1 MNDKDGDIGATVQ
14 DLMSENRHDAPIKRY
29 ESHQQRSKKQAKQG
43 ELELENMMKSAKSS
57 YTNKV
62 GRRMSWATVN
72 TLDLLE
78 PLVSVL
84 QVNQRIAE
92 TFKVLMRP
100 PDFDGED
107 IAEALHAFIMTLPDY
122 IPRVKQD
129 KTFKLFKSVRKLL
142 KSKACVQL
150 YGLLVHFCYWNIIHP
165 TARHTIQSL
174 RDRQPVADTTA
185 FQDLDLNP
193 NGMLM
198 MRATSTAGTNTGT
211 APASPALSG
220 LNTARSAL
228 TVEKMFVDEVFLQ
241 GMDEE
246 MPRTETQTSS
256 RPGTSSSKINAS
268 FNHLP
273 SRVPSSTLSSASN
286 SPTASPGRG
295 FFENMERATSA
306 RKVDFFLSSK
316 NNSQRFGS
324 HSNLNVH
331 EESAASPPRQVKSSL
346 RSRSN
351 SPALTNSRPQSPMPP
366 EQLRM
371 AMQQADEDSLNESD
385 TEVVRV
391 TERHSSRAS
400 SRASRAASAA
410 VQSRSGKFQNGLS
423 FTQSEFGGNSLSGNT
438 VETEESLSM
447 FEKEQLFMQ
456 ME

>member
-1 MNDKDGDIGATVQ
+1 
-14 DLMSENRHDAPIKRY
+14 
-29 ESHQQRSKKQAKQG
+29 
-43 ELELENMMKSAKSS
+43 
-57 YTNKV
+57 
-62 GRRMSWATVN
+62 MSWATVN

-142 KSKACVQL
+142 KSKACIQL

-174 RDRQPVADTTA
+174 RDRQPVADATA

-198 MRATSTAGTNTGT
+198 MRATSTAGTNTNT

-220 LNTARSAL
+220 FNTERSAL
-228 TVEKMFVDEVFLQ
+228 TVEKMFMNEMLLH
-241 GMDEE
+241 GNDEE
-246 MPRTETQTSS
+246 APRTETHTSS
-256 RPGTSSSKINAS
+256 RPGTSSSKINTS
-268 FNHLP
+268 NNHLP

-286 SPTASPGRG
+286 SPTATPGRG
-295 FFENMERATSA
+295 FFENMERTSSA

-324 HSNLNVH
+324 HSNLNAI
-331 EESAASPPRQVKSSL
+331 EEPAAASPSRQGKSSL

-351 SPALTNSRPQSPMPP
+351 SPVQTSSRPQSPMPA
-366 EQLRM
+366 EQIRM

-391 TERHSSRAS
+391 TEGPSSRPS

-410 VQSRSGKFQNGLS
+410 TQSRSGKFQNTLN
-423 FTQSEFGGNSLSGNT
+423 FTQNAFGGNSLSGNT

-456 ME
+456 METCLIYLFKKVSIISNHHRLTPFFISYITLVYILFFRWARRKLT